1 MLRGFLIPPDSRLP
15 HVRGVH
21 TGEHDHIRSEGRVG
35 EKLSRPALRRPPDE
49 EQVMPSGQSG
59 LQVGVSDIGE
69 VRVLRFS
76 GALDATTYA
85 PIRDGIV
92 KAALDEP
99 DSVVIDVTELT
110 VREDPAWAV
119 FTSARWQIAEWPNIP
134 LAMVCAH
141 GQGRNAALR
150 NGITR
155 YVPMYTTL
163 ETALAELSADG
174 LQRYRRRSR
183 ALLPSQPTSIRR
195 CRELATEWLTEW
207 ARTDFIHVVST
218 VATELVEIA
227 LADTDRDF
235 ALRLETDGST
245 VSVAIQHIGIV
256 NPVRRKSARDNVS
269 GLDLVAG
276 NSRAWGNYTTSVG
289 NTVWAV
295 VGPENRF

>member
-1 MLRGFLIPPDSRLP
+1 MG
-15 HVRGVH
+15 
-21 TGEHDHIRSEGRVG
+21 
-35 EKLSRPALRRPPDE
+35 RPALRRPPDE
-49 EQVMPSGQSG
+49 ERVMPSGNSA
-59 LQVGVSDIGE
+59 LQVDVTDIGA
-69 VRVLRFS
+69 VCLLTFV
-76 GALDATTYA
+76 GALNARTYA
-85 PIRDGIV
+85 PIRDAVV

-141 GQGRNAALR
+141 GQGRNAAQR

-155 YVPMYTTL
+155 YVPMYATL
-163 ETALAELSADG
+163 ESALAELSADI

-183 ALLPSQPTSIRR
+183 ASLPSQPSSIRR
-195 CRELATEWLTEW
+195 CRELTTEWLTEW

-218 VATELVEIA
+218 IATELVEVA

-235 ALRLETDGST
+235 ALRLETDGPT
-245 VSVAIQHIGIV
+245 VSVAIQHVGIV

-276 NSRAWGNYTTSVG
+276 NSRAWGNYTTTAG